1 MKKTMKKTMNI
12 NGCKFVNIYNNGKS
26 IYKYLD
32 GKLHKEGEISADCV
46 KVYERSFRF
55 KDYEIYLPKES
66 NSNLYISFAYRLS
79 RNKPQIYSINS
90 DGVWEFIEGEEQ
102 TFESDYRRTLI
113 TIKMSDKEKFDI
125 TNVAMNFMR
134 SCYKDLFEE

>member
-1 MKKTMKKTMNI
+1 MKAFNI
-12 NGCKFVNIYNNGKS
+12 FDYQGKYAMHCDTEEKAK
-26 IYKYLD
+26 IFCKYLD

-66 NSNLYISFAYRLS
+66 NGNLYISFSYRFS
-79 RNKPQIYSINS
+79 KNKPQVYSINS
-90 DGVWEFIEGEEQ
+90 DGVWEFIKGEEQ
-102 TFESDYRRTLI
+102 TFESDFYQRI
-113 TIKMSDKEKFDI
+113 QIIKMSAKEKFDI
-125 TNVAMNFMR
+125 TNVAMNFIR